1 MTGVAQAADS
11 VDDLAS
17 FLNGEP
23 EEAQEDEEQANE
35 DSQPEDEEGE
45 ESDPDESEDEES
57 EDKPEQESRKIKVPV
72 KDETGQETGTEEI
85 EESELV
91 SGYMRQKAFTQKT
104 MELSAKEK
112 QATEIVQQRVTEASQ
127 YALQQ
132 AEAAKAVI
140 VQLAGLKSEDE
151 LQRMAIEDPA
161 GWVQEQERTRQI
173 NALWERVDASAK
185 VEQERI
191 AKIEQEKTQAQTAAA
206 WEVLTAKGIDRA
218 KLSDLYGSATK
229 AYGITNDQLGK
240 VTDPGLVLAIK
251 DALAYRD
258 LQAKKPQVTQK
269 VKEAERLPTVKK
281 ALPTSERVNRTLGEK
296 FSKGKAKTNDLAAFL
311 LNNKF

>member
-11 VDDLAS
+11 IDDLAS
-17 FLNGEP
+17 FINGEP
-23 EEAQEDEEQANE
+23 EKAQEEDEQADE
-35 DSQPEDEEGE
+35 TSQPEDEEGE
-45 ESDPDESEDEES
+45 DQEDVEESTEEDEAEAES
-57 EDKPEQESRKIKVPV
+57 APRKIKVPV
-72 KDETGQETGTEEI
+72 KDESGQDTGTEEVD
-85 EESELV
+85 ESELI

-140 VQLAGLKSEDE
+140 VQLAGLRSEE
-151 LQRMAIEDPA
+151 EMERMEVEDPA
-161 GWVQEQERTRQI
+161 GWIQEQGRMRRIT
-173 NALWERVDASAK
+173 ALYERVEASAK
-185 VEQERI
+185 VEQDRI
-191 AKIEQEKTQAQTAAA
+191 TQIEQEKVQAQSAAA

-218 KLSDLYGSATK
+218 KLADMYGSATK
-229 AYGITNDQLGK
+229 EYGITADQLGK
-240 VTDPGLVLAIK
+240 VTDPALVLALK

-269 VKEAERLPTVKK
+269 VKEAERLPTNKK
-281 ALPTSERVNRTLGEK
+281 ALPASERVNRSLGEK
-296 FSKGKAKTNDLAAFL
+296 FSKGRAKVDDLASFL
-311 LNNKF
+311 SNNKF

>member
-11 VDDLAS
+11 IDDLAS
-17 FLNGEP
+17 FLGGEP
-23 EEAQEDEEQANE
+23 EEAHEDEEQA
-35 DSQPEDEEGE
+35 DEEQSE
-45 ESDPDESEDEES
+45 ESADEEQEDESEPEEGDEEA
-57 EDKPEQESRKIKVPV
+57 EEQPARKIKVPV

-85 EESELV
+85 DESELV

-140 VQLAGLKSEDE
+140 VQLAGLRSEDE

-161 GWVQEQERTRQI
+161 GWVQEQERVRQVT
-173 NALWERVDASAK
+173 ALWERVDASVK
-185 VEQERI
+185 TEQERI
-191 AKIEQEKTQAQTAAA
+191 ARIEQEKTQAQTAAA
-206 WEVLTAKGIDRA
+206 WETLTAKGIDRA
-218 KLSDLYGSATK
+218 KLADLYGSATK
-229 AYGITNDQLGK
+229 AYGITTDQFGK
-240 VTDPGLVLAIK
+240 ITDAGVVLAIK

-258 LQAKKPQVTQK
+258 LQAKKPQITQK
-269 VKEAERLPTVKK
+269 VKEAERLPTTKK
-281 ALPTSERVNRTLGEK
+281 ALPTNERVNRTLNEK
-296 FSKGKAKTNDLAAFL
+296 FDKGRAKTNDLAAFL